1 MKTGIVLCG
10 GKSSRMGL
18 PKAALPFG
26 SETMLQRVV
35 RLLSETVDG
44 IVVVAADGQQL
55 PELADNIRVVRD
67 QRPERGPLEGLSAG
81 LAACDKQT
89 VSAYV
94 TSCDVPFL
102 VPEFVE
108 RMFQLL
114 GDYEIAVPYDGKY
127 HHPLSAVYRIE
138 VLSYIETLLSNN
150 RMRPVFL
157 FDVAKN
163 PSRLTCA
170 MGGRR
175 SSLPKSRQSKSA
187 GGLPSR
193 GAGGRLRCPR
203 RSRRPTGDRLMRSPN
218 RRAIGIRI
226 SRQTKLYCVVWQG

>member
-157 FDVAKN
+157 FDVAKTHRVL
-163 PSRLTCA
+163 PA
-170 MGGRR
+170 QWADVDPR
-175 SSLPKSRQSKSA
+175 SQSLDNLNRPEDYLRAAREA
-187 GGLPSR
+187 GFDVPAEVAAQLG
-193 GAGGRLRCPR
+193 
-203 RSRRPTGDRLMRSPN
+203 TD
-218 RRAIGIRI
+218 
-226 SRQTKLYCVVWQG
+226 

>member
-18 PKAALPFG
+18 PKASLPFG

-157 FDVAKN
+157 FDVAKTHRVL
-163 PSRLTCA
+163 PVQWA
-170 MGGRR
+170 DVDPR
-175 SSLPKSRQSKSA
+175 SQSLDNLNRPEDYLRAAREA
-187 GGLPSR
+187 GFDVPAEVAAQLG
-193 GAGGRLRCPR
+193 
-203 RSRRPTGDRLMRSPN
+203 TD
-218 RRAIGIRI
+218 
-226 SRQTKLYCVVWQG
+226 